1 MNNLD
6 KMYDY
11 YSKVDKEG
19 WEELKIVKNHIKG
32 NIYDTFSYEDNIGMF
47 EDMDGK
53 QLIPWYEKME
63 FSNIVSSEFHGSYE
77 RCTYNEP
84 SKNRKYK
91 EYKNKVKKEFV
102 QVMDSK
108 YNTLQL

>member
-1 MNNLD
+1 MNNLN

-11 YSKVDKEG
+11 YSKLDEEG

-32 NIYDTFSYEDNIGMF
+32 NLYSHFYTEDNMGIF

-63 FSNIVSSEFHGSYE
+63 FSKITDSEIIGAYE
-77 RCTYNEP
+77 KCTYSNPEENE
-84 SKNRKYK
+84 RYR
-91 EYKNKVKKEFV
+91 EYKDKTKKEFV
-102 QVMDSK
+102 QAMDSK
-108 YNTLQL
+108 HNTLQL

>member
-1 MNNLD
+1 MNNID
-6 KMYDY
+6 KIYNY
-11 YSKVDKEG
+11 YSKIDKEG

-32 NIYDTFSYEDNIGMF
+32 NLYSYFYTEDNMGVF
-47 EDMDGK
+47 ENLDGK

-63 FSNIVSSEFHGSYE
+63 FSNIENSEFVGEYE
-77 RCTYNEP
+77 KSTYSNPKENE
-84 SKNRKYK
+84 RYK
-91 EYKNKVKKEFV
+91 EYKDNVKKEFV